1 MPCIRVEQLTKQEA
15 FVIDNTSPRVR
26 TTGPDWNRRTFLR
39 AGGITVGGVGLAS
52 WLAACGG
59 GGGPQGGGGTLDLR
73 MPFLADMQVPDPD
86 IMYEGE
92 GVQVM
97 ESAYEGLLRY
107 RSGSSEI
114 IPGLAKAWTVSPDQ
128 LTYTFTLQPGVK
140 FHDGTAADAEAW
152 TKSFERRAKIN
163 QGPAYMVA
171 GVAKTAAP
179 DPTTFV
185 VTLKE
190 RNSAFLHYLACP
202 WQPFAVS
209 PTAVATNAI
218 GDDLAQEWLKTHAA
232 GTGPYV
238 FKEFVAGSHYLLEAF
253 PDYWGEKPGFTSI
266 RIDITPAIATQ
277 KLQLDSG
284 AFDMVTKGFAIPDV
298 LAYQKDDKF
307 NVVNSFG
314 GVGEAV
320 WLNPTSGLFANKALR
335 QAVLTALDRAAVVD
349 TAWGGLATVQAGMWP
364 ENTFASTLAPFPQQI
379 NDTALKAIVPTLPS
393 KKIDLAWSADG
404 GAPRQQMA
412 EIIQTQLA
420 KYGFDVQVRTIPV
433 AEQFDL
439 ANQPPEKRPDM
450 MVTFLGGDA
459 LHLDTTFRILL
470 RTGAKPLNF
479 YQYSNP
485 ELDKLMDQAVQ
496 ALTPAESDATY
507 QQCSQIILDE
517 ALFIPLCLPPNST
530 IAHSH
535 VQGIQNNSFYPSIFW
550 PQALK
555 RV

>member
-1 MPCIRVEQLTKQEA
+1 V
-15 FVIDNTSPRVR
+15 FDNAHPTSNPP
-26 TTGPDWNRRTFLR
+26 GPPAGWDRRTFLK
-39 AGGITVGGVGLAS
+39 ASGLTIGGISLAS
-52 WLAACGG
+52 LIAACGG
-59 GGGPQGGGGTLDLR
+59 TGGGGPNNGTLNLR

-97 ESAYEGLLRY
+97 ESAYEGLVRY
-107 RSGSSEI
+107 QPGTSTI
-114 IPGLAKAWTVSPDQ
+114 IPSLAKSWTLSDDQ
-128 LTYTFTLQPGVK
+128 LTYTFTLQPDVK
-140 FHDGTAADAEAW
+140 FHDGTIADAESW
-152 TKSFERRAKIN
+152 IKGFERRGKIN

-171 GVAKTAAP
+171 GVAKTDAP
-179 DPTTFV
+179 NPTTFV

-190 RNSAFLHYLACP
+190 PNNAFLHYLACP

-209 PTAVATNAI
+209 PTAVAKNVK
-218 GDDLAQEWLKTHAA
+218 GDDLAQEWLKTNDA
-232 GTGPYV
+232 GTGPYT
-238 FKEFVAGSHYLLEAF
+238 FKEFVTGSHYTLEAF
-253 PDYWGEKPGFTSI
+253 PDYWGEKPVFKTI
-266 RIDITPAIATQ
+266 RIDITPSVATQ

-298 LAYQKDDKF
+298 LQYQKNPQF
-307 NVVNSFG
+307 SVVNSFG
-314 GVGEAV
+314 GVSEAI
-320 WLNPTSGLFANKALR
+320 WLNPTSGIFANKALR
-335 QAVLTALDRAAVVD
+335 QAVLTALDRKSVVD
-349 TAWGGLATVQAGMWP
+349 TAWGGLTTVQNGMWP
-364 ENTFASTLAPFPQQI
+364 ENTLSPALAPFPPQV
-379 NDTALKAIVPTLPS
+379 DTAPLKALLPTLPS

-412 EIIQTQLA
+412 ELLQNQLA
-420 KYGFDVQVRTIPV
+420 AFGLDVTVRTIPV

-485 ELDKLMDQAVQ
+485 ELDKLMDEAVQ
-496 ALTPAESDATY
+496 EATREKAEAIY
-507 QQCSQIILDE
+507 KQCSQMILDE
-517 ALFIPLCLPPNST
+517 AVWIPLCVPPNST
-530 IAHSH
+530 IAHSY
-535 VQGIQNNSFYPSIFW
+535 VTGIEDNSFYPPIFW

-555 RV
+555 RT

>member
-1 MPCIRVEQLTKQEA
+1 M
-15 FVIDNTSPRVR
+15 IDNSTPRPR
-26 TTGPDWNRRTFLR
+26 ITGPDWNRRAFLK
-39 AGGITVGGVGLAS
+39 AGGITVGGLGLAS

-59 GGGPQGGGGTLDLR
+59 GAGTQSSGGTLDLR

-97 ESAYEGLLRY
+97 ESAYEGLVRY
-107 RSGSSEI
+107 RPGSSQI
-114 IPGLAKAWTVSPDQ
+114 IPSLAKSWTVSPDL

-140 FHDGTAADAEAW
+140 FHDGTPADAQAW
-152 TKSFERRAKIN
+152 VSSFDRRAKVD

-190 RNSAFLHYLACP
+190 RNNAFLHYLACP

-209 PTAVATNAI
+209 PTAVAANAV
-218 GDDLAQEWLKTHAA
+218 GDDLAQEWLKTHDA

-253 PDYWGEKPGFTSI
+253 ADYWGEKPAFKSI
-266 RIDITPAIATQ
+266 RIDITPAVATQ

-298 LAYQKDDKF
+298 LAYQKNSQF
-307 NVVNSFG
+307 SVVNSFG

-335 QAVLTALDRAAVVD
+335 QALLPALDRKSVVD
-349 TAWGGLATVQAGMWP
+349 NAWGGLTGVQPGMWP
-364 ENTFASTLAPFPQQI
+364 EETFPAALAPFPQQI
-379 NDTALKAIVPTLPS
+379 DDAALKAIVPTLPS

-420 KYGFDVQVRTIPV
+420 NYGFEVEVRTIPV

-439 ANQPPEKRPDM
+439 ANQPPEKRPDL
-450 MVTFLGGDA
+450 MVSFLGGDA

-496 ALTPAESDATY
+496 ALTPEESTATY
-507 QQCSQIILDE
+507 QQCSKIILDE

-530 IAHSH
+530 IAHSYITG
-535 VQGIQNNSFYPSIFW
+535 VENNSFYPAIFW

-555 RV
+555 RA